1 MKYSKSF
8 SASCTTCRKIHV
20 SSMIFVLVSKH
31 NYEIWRNSSRI
42 SLIFYPQASQWLKLS
57 YRIAARISDTTV
69 PPVAGASTQ
78 S

>member
-1 MKYSKSF
+1 MAQLKQNIAGFF
-8 SASCTTCRKIHV
+8 STLR
-20 SSMIFVLVSKH
+20 
-31 NYEIWRNSSRI
+31 
-42 SLIFYPQASQWLKLS
+42 LKLS